1 MGQSRAGY
9 FREWRA
15 KRAVRDAAGGMLPFQ
30 SAFVSAVC
38 RKENPVDIAALS
50 VPRGSGKSWLCG
62 GLVARSLTPGD
73 PLFEPDVENIL
84 VSASRNQAAI
94 VLDFTRAALGDSDEY
109 RWSKDG
115 VIHKSTRT
123 RVRIVS
129 SDARR
134 ALGLGANVR
143 LIVADEPGAFGPTAG
158 RRLWDALTTALGKR
172 RTTVVAVGT
181 LAPAPLTGPASWW
194 PSFVAAGSSDGRHV
208 SLLQGDPELWTDFDE
223 VLRVNPVA
231 AINPHLRR
239 TLERE
244 HAAALSSERAARTF
258 RQYRLNIPGDPV
270 ESQPLITSA
279 EWSRVCA
286 RPVPACEGH
295 PTIGVDLG
303 GSRSW
308 SAASAVWPSG
318 RVEAWALAPGVP
330 SLSEQEREDQI
341 SEGAYVALVRSG
353 GLSVDDA
360 RAVPD
365 IGLLLSR
372 IWEWEPTVLV
382 SDPYR
387 AAELHQIVAGRVRIV
402 ERARGGGESTSN
414 VQALRARL
422 LDTASGVSEASRALL
437 GAAFAQTSLV
447 IDGAGLTKVTKA
459 RAKRSRDDAAAAL
472 LLSAGELARRPAP
485 VALRGAVISRE
496 GAVTWL

>member
-1 MGQSRAGY
+1 MPVMSAAYMRQYRALRAI
-9 FREWRA
+9 REA
-15 KRAVRDAAGGMLPFQ
+15 DGGLLPFQ
-30 SAFVSAVC
+30 RRFVEAVC
-38 RKENPVDIAALS
+38 RQTSPPDIAALS
-50 VPRGSGKSWLCG
+50 VPRGNGKSWLCG
-62 GLVARSLTPGD
+62 AMVARALTPGD
-73 PLFEPDVENIL
+73 PLFEPAVENVL
-84 VSASRNQAAI
+84 VAASRPQAAI
-94 VLDFTRAALGDSDEY
+94 VLDFARAALGESDGY
-109 RWSKDG
+109 RWAKDTA
-115 VIHKSTRT
+115 IHIASRT
-123 RVRIVS
+123 RVRVIS
-129 SDARR
+129 SDSRR

-143 LIVADEPGAFGPTAG
+143 IVIADEPGAWSPTAG
-158 RRLWDALTTALGKR
+158 RRLWDAITTALGKR
-172 RTTVVAVGT
+172 KTTIIAVGT

-194 PSFVAAGSSDGRHV
+194 PSFVASGNSDGRHV
-208 SLLQGDPELWTDFDE
+208 ALLQADADKWRDFDE

-239 TLERE
+239 TLARE
-244 HAAALSSERAARTF
+244 HEAALSSERAARPF
-258 RQYRLNIPGDPV
+258 RQYRLNIPGEPV
-270 ESQPLITSA
+270 DTQPLVTAA
-279 EWSRVCA
+279 EWARVCA
-286 RPVPACEGH
+286 RPVPACEGR

-308 SAASAVWPSG
+308 SAACAVWPSG
-318 RVEAWALAPGVP
+318 RVESWALAPGVP
-330 SLSEQEREDQI
+330 SLAEAEREDQV
-341 SEGAYVALVRSG
+341 SEGAYRELVRSG
-353 GLSVDDA
+353 GLAVDEA

-387 AAELHQIVAGRVRIV
+387 SAELYQVVAGRVRII

-422 LDTASGVSEASRALL
+422 LDTAAGVSEASRALL

-447 IDGAGLTKVTKA
+447 IDATGITKVTKA

-472 LLSAGELARRPAP
+472 LLAAGELARRPAP